1 MKQPTRPPRILW
13 LVILA
18 TLLLGSSVAC
28 SLGQMLVGEPTPTPV
43 PASLPPAPTW
53 TPSPVGQLSP
63 AQIATLTVEAA
74 VNLPTFTP
82 TATPVETPT
91 PTPPSRR
98 LCRPPRRLTPTP
110 APYIVVVA
118 PVVNVRQGPSVA
130 YPIIGQVNKDEE
142 YALVGRNDA
151 QSWWQIC
158 CVDGYQVWITSQLT
172 APGGPVD
179 NVPVVAAPE
188 LPPTPFPTNT
198 SIPAEPTATP
208 GPSWRFWVSEGP
220 EQWDTSN
227 PWLTIWVKA
236 YAGSYPNPVPVPGV
250 RMKVLRNGVDVSKP
264 DLTSD
269 RFQWSAPFVE
279 SDPRAYGNRREYNL
293 KYEYVPAAGDAEWT
307 VFLVD
312 GSGNPISQETR
323 FQTKA
328 RRTRQRSL
336 PQLHR
341 HGQQAAF
348 QVPGTQLLA
357 LHYGVANPRHLT

>member
-1 MKQPTRPPRILW
+1 MTRPTHPPQLIW

-18 TLLLGSSVAC
+18 ALLLSTSVAC
-28 SLGQMLVGEPTPTPV
+28 SLGQMLVGEPTPTATR
-43 PASLPPAPTW
+43 PAPPPAPTW

-82 TATPVETPT
+82 TPTPIDTPAPT
-91 PTPPSRR
+91 PTFTPP
-98 LCRPPRRLTPTP
+98 LPPTETPTPTP
-110 APYIVVVA
+110 APYILVVA
-118 PVVNVRQGPSVA
+118 PIVNVRQGPSVA
-130 YPIIGQVNKDEE
+130 YPIVGQVRKDEQ
-142 YALVGRNDA
+142 YPLVGRNDT

-158 CVDGYQVWITSQLT
+158 CVDGFQVWITSQLT

-179 NVPVVAAPE
+179 TVPVAFAPE

-198 SIPAEPTATP
+198 SIPTEPTPTP
-208 GPSWRFWVSEGP
+208 GPTWRFWVSEGP

-236 YAGSYPNPVPVPGV
+236 YVGSYPNPVPVPGV

-279 SDPRAYGNRREYNL
+279 SDPLAYGNRREYNL
-293 KYEYVPAAGDAEWT
+293 KYEYVPEAGDAEWT
-307 VFLVD
+307 VLLVD
-312 GSGNPISQETR
+312 GSGNPISQEAK
-323 FQTKA
+323 FQTGVGA
-328 RRTRQRSL
+328 RNSEVYL
-336 PQLHR
+336 S
-341 HGQQAAF
+341 F
-348 QVPGTQLLA
+348 FDTQS
-357 LHYGVANPRHLT
+357 